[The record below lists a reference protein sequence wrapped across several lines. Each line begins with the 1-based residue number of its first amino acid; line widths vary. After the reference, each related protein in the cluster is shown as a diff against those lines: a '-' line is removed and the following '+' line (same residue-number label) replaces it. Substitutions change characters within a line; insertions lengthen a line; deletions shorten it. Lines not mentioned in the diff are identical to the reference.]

1 MMAKPKQARVGS
13 EDVFWLSTGLFL
25 TGVLAI
31 GSLMFGA
38 LALRKAMSV
47 PAQAAAAPSA
57 TASAEHAELMQ
68 LREEVRTFKVLVA
81 QQGARLECLELE
93 HSGTIEASAAAETAA
108 DALPEAV
115 TASTGP

>member
-1 MMAKPKQARVGS
+1 MLAKPKQARVGS

-47 PAQAAAAPSA
+47 PAPAAAAPS
-57 TASAEHAELMQ
+57 ASAEHAELMQ

-93 HSGTIEASAAAETAA
+93 HAGTIETADAAESAP
-108 DALPEAV
+108 DALPETV
-115 TASTGP
+115 TASTAP

>member
-1 MMAKPKQARVGS
+1 MMAKSNRARVGS

-38 LALRKAMSV
+38 LALRKAMAVQAQAAV
-47 PAQAAAAPSA
+47 PAQASAPS
-57 TASAEHAELMQ
+57 EHAELMQ
-68 LREEVRTFKVLVA
+68 LREDVRTFKVLVA
-81 QQGARLECLELE
+81 QQSARLECLELE
-93 HSGTIEASAAAETAA
+93 RSGTIETAAAAEPDA
-108 DALPEAV
+108 DALTETV